1 MTLVNNCNLPEDLY
15 YVVEKHVW
23 ARPEGEFVTVGM
35 TDVAQNMAKTIVA
48 VTPKAAG
55 ATVKK
60 GRNIATVESG
70 KWVGAVSA
78 PVSGEIV
85 AVNDAA
91 RHLAGPHQLGPLRC
105 RLGRAPATVRVG
117 NRRRRSRHRSGGHRG
132 LPALP
137 RRRGHRLQV
146 TGGSTTNPAARG
158 RRPAVRGSPGRR
170 ELTTVRLS
178 HLGQH

>member
-85 AVNDAA
+85 AVNDA
-91 RHLAGPHQLGPLRC
+91 LATSPGLINSDPYGAGWVVRLRPSEWETDAAD
-105 RLGRAPATVRVG
+105 L
-117 NRRRRSRHRSGGHRG
+117 
-132 LPALP
+132 
-137 RRRGHRLQV
+137 V
-146 TGGSTTNPAARG
+146 TGPEGIEAY
-158 RRPAVRGSPGRR
+158 RRYLDAEGIACR
-170 ELTTVRLS
+170 
-178 HLGQH
+178 